1 MSLSSP
7 QKKFLIE
14 RFRQDTLKTLA
25 TTESLN
31 GKDVALALAE
41 AMLEACALH
50 LHGSIGPKEAFA
62 IFDKRTESIGGLLIE
77 QAARN
82 Q

>member
-1 MSLSSP
+1 MSLTSPQKNFLLEHFRKETLLSLSS
-7 QKKFLIE
+7 
-14 RFRQDTLKTLA
+14 
-25 TTESLN
+25 TEHLH
-31 GKDVALALAE
+31 GKDVAITLAE
-41 AMLEACALH
+41 AMLEACALY
-50 LHGSIGPKEAFA
+50 LHGSVGPKQAFE